1 MAGRIRKSV
10 AVFTALVV
18 MLGAA
23 LPAGASSD
31 ATETGKDPV
40 SPTVDL
46 LLLRPLALVSL
57 VGGTV
62 LFVVSSP
69 ILLITR
75 PQDIGKPFN
84 QLVGRPAKYVWADP
98 IGVH

>member
-18 MLGAA
+18 MLGVA
-23 LPAGASSD
+23 LPAGAS
-31 ATETGKDPV
+31 TETTKDASDPV

-57 VGGTV
+57 AVGSA

-75 PQDIGKPFN
+75 PQDIGKPFK
-84 QLVGRPAKYVWADP
+84 QLVGKPAKYVWADP